1 MKKLM
6 IAAAIVCAA
15 VVSQAAQVVWN
26 SGEMLTAAGEE
37 AGKNDITMYVW
48 EVGSSALTKYQ
59 SLDAKALSEAIYADW
74 GDMKTPPTITKDTA
88 NSGKATI
95 TGADDKTPLQNV
107 YAIVLFTDNT
117 AAETTFMGNI
127 YTGQVPSVNNLN
139 ADGLGLKIGGSATG
153 TAATA
158 WATQSVPEPT
168 SGLLL
173 LLGMAGLAL
182 RRRRA

>member
-15 VVSQAAQVVWN
+15 AVSQAAAVVWN

-37 AGKNDITMYVW
+37 AGKDDITMYVW

-74 GDMKTPPTITKDTA
+74 GDMKTAPTITKSTA
-88 NSGKATI
+88 GSGKAST
-95 TGADDKTPLQNV
+95 TGADNKTALQDV
-107 YAIVLFTDNT
+107 YAVVLLTDNT
-117 AAETTFMGNI
+117 ADTTTFMGNI
-127 YTGQVPSVNNLN
+127 YEGQVPSVNNLSAGN
-139 ADGLGLKIGGSATG
+139 LGLVIGGG
-153 TAATA
+153 TNTTPTA
-158 WATQSVPEPT
+158 WATAAVPEPT

>member
-6 IAAAIVCAA
+6 IALAA
-15 VVSQAAQVVWN
+15 VACASVVQAAAVSWN

-37 AGKNDITMYVW
+37 AGKDDITMYVW
-48 EVGSSALTKYQ
+48 EVASSALTKYQ
-59 SLDAKALSEAIYADW
+59 SLDAKALSEAVYADW
-74 GDMKTPPTITKDTA
+74 GAKTGDATVEKNTA
-88 NSGKATI
+88 GSGKATI
-95 TGADDKTPLQNV
+95 VGADDKTPKQPV
-107 YAIVLFTDNT
+107 YAVVLFTDNT

-127 YTGQVPSVNNLN
+127 YEGVVPDVNNLTALN
-139 ADGLGLKIGGSATG
+139 LGLKVGGGSGTTATV
-153 TAATA
+153 

-173 LLGMAGLAL
+173 LLGVAGLAL